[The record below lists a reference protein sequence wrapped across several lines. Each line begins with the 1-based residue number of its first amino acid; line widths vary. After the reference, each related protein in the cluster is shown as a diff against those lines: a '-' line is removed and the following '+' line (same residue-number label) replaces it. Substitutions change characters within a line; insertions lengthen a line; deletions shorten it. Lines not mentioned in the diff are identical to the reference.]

1 MTRAPSVLA
10 KTFTTPL
17 ILVALLAAIVVLSF
31 LFGTGS
37 FQRTIVEML
46 IRVVLVVGLWVFVG
60 NSGIISFGHVAFM
73 GIGAY
78 AAAWLTIP
86 PALKQFSLRGL
97 PDFLLTAQYPFWPS
111 AFAASLLPA
120 LIALLLAP
128 FLMRLA
134 GISASIATFALL
146 AVVNTVYANWSSVTG
161 GTSSIIGIPLRTNL
175 WIALG
180 AASGAIAIAY
190 FYAISRSGLAL
201 RAARDEPVAAQSCG
215 VDIER
220 ERAIAF
226 VLSAFLC
233 GAAGVLYA
241 HFLGILT
248 PDAFFLNTTFV
259 ALSMLVVGGV
269 ASLSGAVMGV
279 VLISLLIQ
287 LLRWLERGVPL
298 AEGVVVALPSG
309 SQEIAIGAIMIAILL
324 FRPTGLMGAREIVWP
339 LRRETPGLRAAVA
352 TAAGDGQISPSEKRG
367 TA

>member
-1 MTRAPSVLA
+1 MPRAPSVLA

-17 ILVALLAAIVVLSF
+17 ILVALLAAIVVASY

-37 FQRTIVEML
+37 FQRTIIEML

-111 AFAASLLPA
+111 ALAASLLPA
-120 LIALLLAP
+120 LLALLVAP
-128 FLMRLA
+128 ALMRLA

-175 WIALG
+175 WVALG
-180 AASGAIAIAY
+180 AASGAIVIAY
-190 FYAISRSGLAL
+190 LYAISRSGLAL

-226 VLSAFLC
+226 VLSAFIC
-233 GAAGVLYA
+233 GASGVLYA

-269 ASLSGAVMGV
+269 GSLSGAVVGV

-298 AEGVVVALPSG
+298 AEGLVVALPSG
-309 SQEIAIGAIMIAILL
+309 SQEIAIGVIMIAILL
-324 FRPTGLMGAREIVWP
+324 FRPAGLMGARELVFTGWRKP
-339 LRRETPGLRAAVA
+339 SRAPARAALPGGVELNHK
-352 TAAGDGQISPSEKRG
+352 DGKG